1 MWLCRY
7 QLVCNAVPP
16 YTWAVTREDR
26 LEFIKILQAH
36 AQTVA
41 VCEACART
49 TRDLAAEVKRGG
61 LPSPADLQQTVD
73 IAERVL
79 ADLDSTREE
88 VERLMAVLA

>member
-1 MWLCRY
+1 M
-7 QLVCNAVPP
+7 
-16 YTWAVTREDR
+16 TRQDR

-61 LPSPADLQQTVD
+61 MPSPADLQQTVD
-73 IAERVL
+73 AAERVL
-79 ADLDSTREE
+79 ADLAATREE
-88 VERLMAVLA
+88 VERLIGAFT